1 MLNQTEV
8 FKLTELTVIQNG
20 KLNWQFKNIEEQY
33 HLFKPLGKLI
43 S

>member
-8 FKLTELTVIQNG
+8 FKLTELKIIQNE
-20 KLNWQFKNIEEQY
+20 KLNCQFKNIEE